1 MLPAA
6 IAHISG
12 ELLSLACFST
22 MPGGMVTGVLEG
34 HRGSQVTTPF
44 SCSATPGCHL
54 SLSPPPSLFLV
65 PIDMVRF
72 LDASRSLPLPP
83 DLHSFWIEL
92 HPFSRFFQHVLY
104 FNVFCRHVP
113 GPRIQS
119 GGLCPHHPG
128 YLPFAGNVGSFSL
141 SFLSYRSTPCQLW
154 RRHWS
159 LLRAASL

>member
-54 SLSPPPSLFLV
+54 SISPPPSLFLV
-65 PIDMVRF
+65 PIDSVRF
-72 LDASRSLPLPP
+72 LDACRSLPLPP

-92 HPFSRFFQHVLY
+92 HPFSRCFSMYCILMSFADMFRAPGFNQEAFARTIQDIYSLRVLMVVFSYKSFFLGLL
-104 FNVFCRHVP
+104 NV
-113 GPRIQS
+113 
-119 GGLCPHHPG
+119 
-128 YLPFAGNVGSFSL
+128 
-141 SFLSYRSTPCQLW
+141 SY
-154 RRHWS
+154 
-159 LLRAASL
+159 

>member
-22 MPGGMVTGVLEG
+22 MPGGMISGVLEG

-44 SCSATPGCHL
+44 SCSATPGYHL
-54 SLSPPPSLFLV
+54 SFQPPPSLFLV
-65 PIDMVRF
+65 PIDSVRF

-92 HPFSRFFQHVLY
+92 HPFSRCFSMYCILMSFADMFRAPG
-104 FNVFCRHVP
+104 FNQEAFAHT
-113 GPRIQS
+113 IQEI
-119 GGLCPHHPG
+119 
-128 YLPFAGNVGSFSL
+128 Y
-141 SFLSYRSTPCQLW
+141 
-154 RRHWS
+154 
-159 LLRAASL
+159 LLRVMLVVFPYYFFPIGLLNVSC